1 MHALLL
7 SLTIAAGTINEGRP
21 CEPEVAARGQADVRS
36 IVEAVYGGDIDEV
49 LRFTHPVVMKM
60 AGREAL
66 RRSMEQTLAGMK
78 SAKMSIESLTFPAAP
93 VCLTVERRRF
103 MVVPTLSVLSV
114 AGARMES
121 LNYQFGVL
129 EPNERE
135 WKYLEGSRVNNKTVH
150 ILFPYFPRDYRFPPI
165 YRKPI

>member
-1 MHALLL
+1 MFALLAAFA
-7 SLTIAAGTINEGRP
+7 IATGTVNEGRP
-21 CEPEVAARGQADVRS
+21 CEPEVATRGQADVRS

-66 RRSMEQTLAGMK
+66 RRSMEQTLVGMK
-78 SAKMSIESLTFPAAP
+78 SAKMSIESLAFPSAP
-93 VCLTVERRRF
+93 VCLTVGRRRF
-103 MVVPTLSVLSV
+103 MIVPTLTVLTV
-114 AGARMES
+114 AGERMES

-135 WKYLEGSRVNNKTVH
+135 WKYLEGSRVNNKTVD
-150 ILFPYFPRDYRFPPI
+150 ILFPDFPRGYRFPPV
-165 YRKPI
+165 YRKRI